1 MPETFLLAVVV
12 EYLHCLLDQSIS
24 PRQFLLELMINLCVR
39 TGRLYQL
46 QQYLQYHVIT
56 DSKPLACLL
65 LSLESLYPPSRQMAL
80 DMMARLGTATNE
92 ITEILLD
99 NGNIVTALNFGRE
112 SCGEVVTPTFIIFYC
127 SGS

>member
-1 MPETFLLAVVV
+1 
-12 EYLHCLLDQSIS
+12 
-24 PRQFLLELMINLCVR
+24 
-39 TGRLYQL
+39 
-46 QQYLQYHVIT
+46 
-56 DSKPLACLL
+56 
-65 LSLESLYPPSRQMAL
+65 MAL